1 MAENNKIQSSE
12 KETRKRVFVAN
23 AKVLS
28 EEQRGALSQV
38 EKAFEDS
45 CEDRGVWLELF
56 CPDDACFSEEERIG
70 VPVFCKEPDA
80 GKNLWLK
87 VFCPD
92 GSCEITSP
100 AQLA

>member
-1 MAENNKIQSSE
+1 MVENNKSHSPE

-28 EEQRGALSQV
+28 EDQRGTLSQ
-38 EKAFEDS
+38 EEQAFEDS

-56 CPDDACFSEEERIG
+56 CPDDACLSQEERIG
-70 VPVFCKEPDA
+70 IQVFCKDPDA
-80 GKNLWLK
+80 GKNLWFK
-87 VFCPD
+87 IFCPD

-100 AQLA
+100 TQLT